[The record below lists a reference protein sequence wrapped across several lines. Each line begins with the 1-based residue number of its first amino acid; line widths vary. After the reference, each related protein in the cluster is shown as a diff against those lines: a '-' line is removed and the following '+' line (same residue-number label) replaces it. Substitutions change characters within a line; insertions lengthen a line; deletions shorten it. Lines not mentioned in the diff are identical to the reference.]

1 MYPYAYT
8 SVPNRFGG
16 AEMWVKSSEFDALKD
31 VTNMSSFILPITKSL
46 EGTELENYYT
56 KEKEKSAFDDFNIMY
71 VAMTRPA
78 DLMFIYT
85 NEQPKPK
92 DDKKKSESYNFFV
105 DYFNAKEEYL
115 DSNGDNIVV
124 EEDDVTFI
132 NRFKKTS
139 PEHQN
144 SVKFELGKIEYH
156 KDKDKDEKQ
165 KDILELD
172 VNDIPQTK
180 DWKNALKFEADP
192 TMFWSEDENDYSPRE
207 WGNLVHDILSQI
219 KTVEDTDKVFNYY
232 LNEGSIDRQ
241 EVEKLR
247 RQFEKI
253 VADDKVKDAYTK
265 DAIVRNEMGI
275 IKVGENENEMLRP
288 DRYVELADKVILID
302 YKTGEHH
309 KKYYEQLQNYA
320 DALRGMGVEK
330 VIEPYLVYISKEDEK
345 VDIKPVFLSTLF

>member
-1 MYPYAYT
+1 MDEK
-8 SVPNRFGG
+8 RR
-16 AEMWVKSSEFDALKD
+16 MWK
-31 VTNMSSFILPITKSL
+31 
-46 EGTELENYYT
+46 ELEEYVSNTY
-56 KEKEKSAFDDFNIMY
+56 SAIAVNMDGY
-71 VAMTRPA
+71 VYQ
-78 DLMFIYT
+78 L
-85 NEQPKPK
+85 Q
-92 DDKKKSESYNFFV
+92 KSEN
-105 DYFNAKEEYL
+105 NKEDIF
-115 DSNGDNIVV
+115 DSM
-124 EEDDVTFI
+124 
-132 NRFKKTS
+132 
-139 PEHQN
+139 
-144 SVKFELGKIEYH
+144 
-156 KDKDKDEKQ
+156 
-165 KDILELD
+165 
-172 VNDIPQTK
+172 TK